1 MRKVNGLALIMIGT
15 VHSLALLRPGIVG
28 LDGIWSEIAGV
39 GYVDA
44 VSIKD
49 LRIWG
54 YYWFLIPGF
63 ALIVLGLTC
72 AWVERSL
79 NRSVPAFIGWSL
91 LALASFAV
99 VLDTN
104 TGFWLV
110 LAVALSIIVAARR
123 DRGRPPPRPAP
134 AGGKD

>member
-1 MRKVNGLALIMIGT
+1 MRRVNGLALILIGT
-15 VHSLALLRPGIVG
+15 VHSLALLRPGIIG
-28 LDGIWSEIAGV
+28 LDGIWSEIAGA

-44 VSIKD
+44 VSIEA

-54 YYWFLIPGF
+54 YYWFLMPGF
-63 ALIVLGLTC
+63 TLIVLGLTC

-79 NRSVPAFIGWSL
+79 DRSLPAFVGWSL
-91 LALASFAV
+91 LALSSFAI

-110 LAVALSIIVAARR
+110 LAVALSIIVAAKR
-123 DRGRPPPRPAP
+123 DRGTRTR
-134 AGGKD
+134 AGPSG